1 MTDQPRSL
9 TGAPP
14 LAERLIEAALAGCAA
29 LSLLTSA
36 AIVLV
41 LAQET
46 FAFFHAVPLTSFL
59 FDTEWTPLFERARFG
74 IWPLVCGTALTAA
87 VALLVAGPLGL
98 LAAIYLA
105 EFASPRARDR
115 LKPMIEVLAGI
126 PTLVYGYFALRVV
139 TPWLALVIPGLQ
151 GFNALSAG
159 LVMGLMIL
167 PTVCSLGE
175 DALHAVPQSLREG
188 AVALGAG
195 RLATLFLIVV
205 PAARSG
211 LLAAMTLGLSRAL
224 GETMIVAIAAGQQAR
239 LTLDPRGPVETMS
252 AYIVQISLGDAAAG
266 TVAYR
271 TIFAVGAALFALTFA
286 TNAAAQRWIARARR
300 VG

>member
-1 MTDQPRSL
+1 MTDRPRPL
-9 TGAPP
+9 TGGAPWG
-14 LAERLIEAALAGCAA
+14 ERLIEAALAACAA
-29 LSLLTSA
+29 LSLLTSV

-41 LAQET
+41 LSQET
-46 FAFFHAVPLTSFL
+46 FAFFHAVPITAFL
-59 FDTEWTPLFERARFG
+59 FDTTWTPLFERAHFG
-74 IWPLVCGTALTAA
+74 IWPLVCGTALTSA
-87 VALLVAGPLGL
+87 VALAVAGPLGL

-139 TPWLALVIPGLQ
+139 TPWLSLVVPGLQ

-159 LVMGLMIL
+159 VVMGLMIL

-175 DALHAVPQSLREG
+175 DALHAVPRSLREG
-188 AVALGAG
+188 AIALGAG

-211 LLAAMTLGLSRAL
+211 LWAALTLGLSRAL
-224 GETMIVAIAAGQQAR
+224 GETMIVAIAAGQQAH
-239 LTLDPRGPVETMS
+239 LTLDPRVPVETMS
-252 AYIVQISLGDAAAG
+252 AYIVQISLGDAASD

-271 TIFAVGAALFALTFA
+271 TLFAVGAALFALTFA
-286 TNAAAQRWIARARR
+286 TNALAQRWMAQARR
-300 VG
+300 AG